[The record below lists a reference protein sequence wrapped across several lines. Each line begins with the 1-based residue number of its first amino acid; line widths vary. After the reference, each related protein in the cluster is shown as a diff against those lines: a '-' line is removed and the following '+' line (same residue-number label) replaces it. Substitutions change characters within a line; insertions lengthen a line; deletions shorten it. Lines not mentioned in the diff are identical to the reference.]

1 MISIEGNIGS
11 GKSTFLKYLKEH
23 LASDKICFLDE
34 PVDDWLSIVDTNDKN
49 IIERYYDDQKKY
61 AFSFQM
67 MEYISRLSL
76 LKKAL
81 QNNTYDYIIME
92 RSLFTDKNVFCKMLY
107 DDNLI
112 EKIEYSIYNK

>member
-1 MISIEGNIGS
+1 MKKIISIEGNIGS
-11 GKSTFLKYLKEH
+11 GKSTFLQYLKEH
-23 LASDKICFLDE
+23 LTSDKICFLDE

-67 MEYISRLSL
+67 MAYISRLSL

-81 QNNTYDYIIME
+81 QNNI
-92 RSLFTDKNVFCKMLY
+92 
-107 DDNLI
+107 
-112 EKIEYSIYNK
+112 